1 MLRCF
6 QLQGHHLDAKFV
18 EVGTEHVDV
27 TFGTRAEP
35 SGFKPLGAALAELL
49 HNDSQAQ
56 ERLQGKQPLLC
67 IEQDVCC
74 FRELSDSRHITTK

>member
-6 QLQGHHLDAKFV
+6 QLQGHHLDANFV
-18 EVGTEHVDV
+18 EVGTESVDV
-27 TFGTRAEP
+27 AYGTGAEP
-35 SGFKPLGAALAELL
+35 SGFKPLSAALDELL

-56 ERLQGKQPLLC
+56 ERLQGKQSLMC

-74 FRELSDSRHITTK
+74 FRSSSTAGL